1 MILDPW
7 SYVSLH
13 AAIDVASHCVNGS
26 SSSSGSSVYL
36 TTVNDSVIALTTD
49 SVGGDCRITDANF
62 AGLLNTSNGA
72 MLFLKEPIVA
82 PMTSRRNSTRT
93 ASHGLPL
100 VRFTLSVVDIAD
112 TSW

>member
-13 AAIDVASHCVNGS
+13 AATDLASHCENGS
-26 SSSSGSSVYL
+26 SSSVYL
-36 TTVNDSVIALTTD
+36 ATVNDSVIALTTD
-49 SVGGDCRITDANF
+49 DVGGGCRITDANF

-72 MLFLKEPIVA
+72 MLFLKEPIVV
-82 PMTSRRNSTRT
+82 PMTSRRNSTRA
-93 ASHGLPL
+93 ASHHLPL

>member
-13 AAIDVASHCVNGS
+13 AAIDVASHCENGS
-26 SSSSGSSVYL
+26 SSSSVYL
-36 TTVNDSVIALTTD
+36 ATVNDSVIALTTD

-72 MLFLKEPIVA
+72 MLFLKEPIVV
-82 PMTSRRNSTRT
+82 PMTSRRNSTRA
-93 ASHGLPL
+93 ASHSLPL